1 MVGKT
6 GNLNNED
13 LTEYFVKGCK
23 LKKDFSIGT
32 EHEKFG
38 YYLND
43 LRPLSYSGN
52 RNGIQDLLKCLTD
65 FGWKS
70 VKENNQII
78 GLSRGDA
85 SITLEPGGQI
95 ELSGARLKTVHETCR
110 EVHGHLDEMK
120 KICAPLGFG
129 LLGIGFLPK
138 WKRGDIPWMPKSRY
152 QIMRKY
158 MPKKGS
164 LGHDMMLR
172 TCTVQVNLDYK
183 SEADMVLKFRLG
195 LALQPIVTALFSNS
209 PFKEG
214 KKNNFLSYRSY
225 VWSKT
230 DSDRCGML
238 PFVFDDG
245 FSFERYRNYAL
256 DVPMYFVVQNGKYID
271 VSGESF
277 RDFMQGTLRSMPGE
291 YPSIKDWENH
301 LSTLFPEVRLKQ
313 FLEMRGADAGPW
325 QSLCALPAFWTG
337 ILYSDSSLCAAWDI
351 VKKFSSED
359 ILGLYKSVP
368 RDGFKTK
375 FRKKNILGLA
385 QEILKISQSGLIERK
400 KMDKNKK
407 NEAHFLDPLFLR
419 VKKKKTSSEELL
431 KEFDTKWKKN
441 IDNFYHYSAYLLT

>member
-43 LRPLSYSGN
+43 LRPLPYSGN

-65 FGWKS
+65 FGWKP
-70 VKENNQII
+70 VKENNQTI

-138 WKRGDIPWMPKSRY
+138 WKRGDISWMPKSRY

-195 LALQPIVTALFSNS
+195 LAFQPIVTALFSNS

-230 DSDRCGML
+230 DPDRCGML
-238 PFVFDDG
+238 PFV
-245 FSFERYRNYAL
+245 L
-256 DVPMYFVVQNGKYID
+256 TT
-271 VSGESF
+271 
-277 RDFMQGTLRSMPGE
+277 DF
-291 YPSIKDWENH
+291 
-301 LSTLFPEVRLKQ
+301 LSNVTETML
-313 FLEMRGADAGPW
+313 
-325 QSLCALPAFWTG
+325 
-337 ILYSDSSLCAAWDI
+337 
-351 VKKFSSED
+351 
-359 ILGLYKSVP
+359 
-368 RDGFKTK
+368 
-375 FRKKNILGLA
+375 
-385 QEILKISQSGLIERK
+385 
-400 KMDKNKK
+400 
-407 NEAHFLDPLFLR
+407 
-419 VKKKKTSSEELL
+419 
-431 KEFDTKWKKN
+431 
-441 IDNFYHYSAYLLT
+441 